1 MKLVISGKY
10 SIIDNLIKETEF
22 VNTGVIMAVEYPEA
36 YYYSGKS
43 GKVTGVVHTDSWYLN
58 FKPALKKRFRNLD
71 ICVISSKCEWTKHSG
86 ESGFVCKYNY
96 SENIVACGSGSAQL
110 DSYSG
115 DFDNNDS
122 LDSYE
127 TLDLWEQR
135 VCGTET
141 SPF

>member
-1 MKLVISGKY
+1 MKLVISGRY
-10 SIIDNLIKETEF
+10 SAIDNLIKEAEF
-22 VNTGVIMAVEYPEA
+22 VNTGVTMAVEYPEA
-36 YYYSGKS
+36 YYYSGKC
-43 GKVTGVVHTDSWYLN
+43 GKGTVVVHTDSRYLN

-71 ICVISSKCEWTKHSG
+71 ICIIGSKCKWTKHSG
-86 ESGFVCKYNY
+86 ESGFVYKYNY
-96 SENIVACGSGSAQL
+96 SENVVTCGGGSIQPG
-110 DSYSG
+110 SYSRN
-115 DFDNNDS
+115 FDNTES

>member
-1 MKLVISGKY
+1 MKLVISGRY
-10 SIIDNLIKETEF
+10 SAIDNLIKEAEF
-22 VNTGVIMAVEYPEA
+22 VNTGVTMAVEYPEA
-36 YYYSGKS
+36 YYYSGKC
-43 GKVTGVVHTDSWYLN
+43 GKGTVVIHTDSGYIN

-71 ICVISSKCEWTKHSG
+71 ICIVGSKCEWIKHSG
-86 ESGFVCKYNY
+86 ESCFVCKYNY
-96 SENIVACGSGSAQL
+96 SENVVTCCGGSTQPG
-110 DSYSG
+110 SYSR
-115 DFDNNDS
+115 DFDNTDS